1 MFSGTEKKAQ
11 SGVGYDCHFPTTTF
25 FTYCEYFETAENQ
38 RKETEMF

>member
-11 SGVGYDCHFPTTTF
+11 SGVGYDCHFPTTF
-25 FTYCEYFETAENQ
+25 FTSCEYFETAENQ